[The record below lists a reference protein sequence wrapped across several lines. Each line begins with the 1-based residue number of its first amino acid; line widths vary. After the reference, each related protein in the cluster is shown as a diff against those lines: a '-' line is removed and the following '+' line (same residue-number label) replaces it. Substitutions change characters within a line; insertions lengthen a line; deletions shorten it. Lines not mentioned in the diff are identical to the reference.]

1 MPDPICRDYNATTPV
16 ASEMLQAMLPRLR
29 TGFGNPSSTHPL
41 GRRAAQAEATA
52 RHQVAELIGAKQHE
66 PVFAGCAT
74 KANNLAVLGVAHAL
88 GTGQGHLVVS
98 SGQHPAVMAPA
109 LNPRDQGLVPTVLP
123 GAGQGHGLPPGSADL
138 AVIDGFGAAAA
149 LAMAALAQ
157 ASAHL
162 WRQGPIC
169 TSFVPPERPAAAD

>member
-16 ASEMLQAMLPRLR
+16 APEMLQAMLPRLR

-123 GAGQGHGLPPGSADL
+123 GAGQGHGLPARQRGPGGHRRVRRGCRPGHGGS
-138 AVIDGFGAAAA
+138 GASVGA
-149 LAMAALAQ
+149 LVATGSNL
-157 ASAHL
+157 H
-162 WRQGPIC
+162 
-169 TSFVPPERPAAAD
+169 